1 MVANGIMQRYNKC
14 FLVSTLQLLSNKE
27 KVGKTF
33 SHAYIFFLLILFLWL
48 LFHLFLMHFF
58 LKQRMKNVY
67 TFLYDGIQHSLM
79 LVFSAVVHWGSKL
92 DLRGDSCFDNI

>member
-1 MVANGIMQRYNKC
+1 MGLCSNITNVFWFLPSSCNQIGGKQEKHSLMHTFFSPYSFSMVA
-14 FLVSTLQLLSNKE
+14 VSLISN
-27 KVGKTF
+27 
-33 SHAYIFFLLILFLWL
+33 A
-48 LFHLFLMHFF
+48 FF

-67 TFLYDGIQHSLM
+67 AFLYDGIQHSLM